1 MDCWWDSFWT
11 PKSNP
16 KRCREEDNDESNQ
29 KRFREEDI
37 EEYLLKPPV
46 VHCDSHKKDIKSLLV
61 ELRAAKENR
70 SLTYEETV
78 EIDDIYY
85 Q

>member
-46 VHCDSHKKDIKSLLV
+46 VHCDSHKKDISLFWWNC
-61 ELRAAKENR
+61 EQRKKIEA
-70 SLTYEETV
+70 
-78 EIDDIYY
+78 
-85 Q
+85 